1 MMAGDGHIGASPDYR
16 YAGLWWLIG
25 WSLVALVVGL
35 SLMPDPPE
43 PVEFGYADK
52 LEHLFAYGLMMVWFA
67 QLVERYRQYRW
78 ALGLVALGIGLEFVQ
93 GWGGYR
99 MFDGLDMLAN
109 SAGVLLGWW
118 MARRWLG
125 GSLARVDRLLAG
137 RV

>member
-1 MMAGDGHIGASPDYR
+1 MVAGDRHIEALPNYR

-25 WSLVALVVGL
+25 WSLVVVVVGL

-43 PVEFGYADK
+43 PVEFGHADK
-52 LEHLFAYGLMMVWFA
+52 LEHLFAYGLMMAWFA
-67 QLVERYRQYRW
+67 QLVARSRQYRW

-93 GWGGYR
+93 GWSGYR

-109 SAGVLLGWW
+109 SVGVLLGWW
-118 MARRWLG
+118 LARRWLG